1 MNLYLIGYRATGKST
16 VAPLLADKLGWT
28 AIDSD
33 AEVELLAG
41 KSIAE
46 LFEEAGEAGFRQWET
61 TVIQAISLKGKQII
75 SLGGGAPT
83 VAENRL
89 LIKKYG
95 VAVLL
100 TASPEAIWQRLNDDA
115 NERPAL
121 TDLDGFSEVKK
132 LLAQRDKAYREC
144 ADCTVDTADL
154 PPEVVADRIAKWWNS
169 VDR

>member
-16 VAPLLADKLGWT
+16 VAPLLAEKLGWSVS
-28 AIDSD
+28 DSD

-46 LFEEAGEAGFRQWET
+46 LFEESGDAGFRQWET
-61 TVIQAISLKGKQII
+61 TVIQALSLKGKQII

-83 VAENRL
+83 LAENRM
-89 LIKKYG
+89 LIKKFG

-100 TASPEAIWQRLNDDA
+100 TASPEVIWQRLSSDA
-115 NERPAL
+115 NQRPAL
-121 TDLDGFSEVKK
+121 TDLDGFNEVKK
-132 LLAQRDKAYREC
+132 LLAQRDNAYREC
-144 ADCTVDTADL
+144 ADYTVDTANL
-154 PPEVVADRIAKWWNS
+154 PPDVVADKIAKWWNS